1 MRDKWCGNVV
11 EVQILETTL
20 TYQNYIY
27 EEIKS
32 RLNMKNAS
40 LIISCLLF
48 HMGTKLDLSD
58 KLRIYDQHV
67 QEQSAD
73 RDTWI

>member
-1 MRDKWCGNVV
+1 
-11 EVQILETTL
+11 
-20 TYQNYIY
+20 
-27 EEIKS
+27 
-32 RLNMKNAS
+32 MKNAS